1 MAPPST
7 KAPHRK
13 AIGRPVVKNCRRNGP
28 PQHRRHYFSYAKQL
42 HIINWRKQ
50 HSMDSALD
58 TFFWGAEGI
67 ARSSAFKRVLRWEH
81 NRPHITKMANIPATT
96 TQNICRPAG
105 CATTLS
111 SEYEEQIPQWVC
123 DMRSEGIP
131 VSKFLLQCKALEVA
145 KDLGL
150 TDNRFKESP
159 SWISGFIKQRGEAA
173 LAAFSNR
180 IRQLVQTE
188 AIDDIYNADQ
198 TGINFEYIPK
208 HAIDRCGANTGWIR
222 CSGHEKDRMTAM
234 LLADNKGTKYPMFLV
249 LKSRA
254 PKVKATV
261 VENLTKRNGF
271 GPVVCPEVEEL
282 HERHASR
289 LYGNRISQY
298 YFGYRK
304 DKNMKKILLLWDDFS
319 THFSDD
325 VVACAESLDVLLEKN
340 PPTFKRVCQPADVAW
355 MKPLKA
361 SMRLRWLRPPSRDN
375 LVEWVNEAWEAMPK
389 STI

>member
-1 MAPPST
+1 
-7 KAPHRK
+7 
-13 AIGRPVVKNCRRNGP
+13 
-28 PQHRRHYFSYAKQL
+28 
-42 HIINWRKQ
+42 
-50 HSMDSALD
+50 MDSALD

-123 DMRSEGIP
+123 DMRSEGKPI
-131 VSKFLLQCKALEVA
+131 VDFGLYQALETSYAGQVSRSRQSN
-145 KDLGL
+145 L
-150 TDNRFKESP
+150 E
-159 SWISGFIKQRGEAA
+159 RGEAA

-289 LYGNRISQY
+289 LYGNRTASWNGHIS
-298 YFGYRK
+298 
-304 DKNMKKILLLWDDFS
+304 
-319 THFSDD
+319 
-325 VVACAESLDVLLEKN
+325 
-340 PPTFKRVCQPADVAW
+340 
-355 MKPLKA
+355 
-361 SMRLRWLRPPSRDN
+361 
-375 LVEWVNEAWEAMPK
+375 
-389 STI
+389 